1 MTLNDIDIFKQACLI
16 NGEWVTTSD
25 SLEVDNPATGEVI
38 ATIPQLDADAVNQAV
53 TAANDAFKLWRKKT
67 PAERGELVRKWYEL
81 MVEHTDEL
89 ATIMTTEQG
98 KPLAEAKGEIAYAA
112 SYVKWFAEEA
122 MRING
127 EILPAGT
134 PDTQIRVSRDPV
146 GVCAAITPWNFPA
159 AMITRKVAPALAA
172 GCTIIVKP
180 ASQTPLTALALGELA
195 IQAGIPKGVIQVI
208 TGKASV
214 IGDALCENSTVRK
227 LTFTGSTEIGSQ
239 LMKKCA
245 PDVKKLS
252 LELGGNAPF
261 IVFEDADID
270 LAVDGLM
277 KGKFRNAGQTCISP
291 NRVYVQRGVLEAF
304 QTKLVKKVEALKV
317 GNGLDDG
324 VDIGPLIDAPGA
336 DKVTE
341 HVDNA
346 ISNGATLLTGGKR
359 LPNGDNWYTPTV
371 LTNVPPT
378 AQCTCEETFGPLVPI
393 IPFDTEEEVIEYA
406 NDTPFGLAAYFFSD
420 DLHRAQRVVD
430 AIESGM
436 VGINTGAISAANAPF
451 GGVKA
456 SGLGREGA
464 HAGIE
469 EYLEMKYQCYAIK
482 NP

>member
-81 MVEHTDEL
+81 MVEHTDKL

-214 IGDALCENSTVRK
+214 IGDALCENSIVRK

-291 NRVYVQRGVLEAF
+291 NRVYVQRSVLEEF
-304 QTKLVKKVEALKV
+304 QSKLVKKVEALKV

-346 ISNGATLLTGGKR
+346 LSNGATLLTGGKR

-436 VGINTGAISAANAPF
+436 VGVNTGAISAANAPF

-482 NP
+482 TL

>member
-81 MVEHTDEL
+81 MVERTDEL

-291 NRVYVQRGVLEAF
+291 NRVYVQRSVLEEF

-346 ISNGATLLTGGKR
+346 LSIGATLLTGGKR

-371 LTNVPPT
+371 LTNVPST

-393 IPFDTEEEVIEYA
+393 IPFDTEEEVIGYA

-420 DLHRAQRVVD
+420 NLHRAQRVVD

>member
-214 IGDALCENSTVRK
+214 IGDALCKNSTVRK

-291 NRVYVQRGVLEAF
+291 NRVYVQRSVLEEF

-436 VGINTGAISAANAPF
+436 VGVNTGAISAANAPF

-482 NP
+482 QA

>member
-1 MTLNDIDIFKQACLI
+1 MTLNDIDIFKQACLV

-25 SLEVDNPATGEVI
+25 SLDVTNPATGEVI
-38 ATIPQLDADAVNQAV
+38 ASIPQLDADAVNQAV
-53 TAANDAFKLWRKKT
+53 DAANEAFKSWRKKT
-67 PAERGELVRKWYEL
+67 PSERGELVRKWYDL
-81 MVEHTDEL
+81 MVENTDKL

-127 EILPAGT
+127 EILPAAT
-134 PDTQIRVSRDPV
+134 ADTHIRVSRDPV

-214 IGDALCENSTVRK
+214 IGDTLCANSTVRK

-239 LMKKCA
+239 LMAKCA

-252 LELGGNAPF
+252 LELGGNAPL
-261 IVFEDADID
+261 IVFDDADID
-270 LAVDGLM
+270 LAVEGVM
-277 KGKFRNAGQTCISP
+277 KAKFRNAGQTCISP
-291 NRVYVQRGVLEAF
+291 NRVYVHKAVQEEF
-304 QTKLVKKVEALKV
+304 QSKLVAKVEALKV
-317 GNGLDDG
+317 GNGLEDG
-324 VDIGPLIDAPGA
+324 IEIGPLIDTAGA
-336 DKVTE
+336 DKVAE

-359 LPNGDNWYTPTV
+359 LDKGDNWYAPTV
-371 LTNVPPT
+371 LTNVPST
-378 AQCTCEETFGPLVPI
+378 AQCAKEETFGPLVPI
-393 IPFDTEEEVIEYA
+393 IAFDTEEEVIEYA
-406 NDTPFGLAAYFFSD
+406 NDTPFGLAAYFFTD
-420 DLHRAQRVVD
+420 NLHRAQRVVD

-456 SGLGREGA
+456 SGIGREGA

-482 NP
+482 QA

>member
-214 IGDALCENSTVRK
+214 IGDALCENSIVRK

-291 NRVYVQRGVLEAF
+291 NRVYVQRSVLEEF
-304 QTKLVKKVEALKV
+304 QSKLVKKVEALKV
-317 GNGLDDG
+317 GNGLDEG

-346 ISNGATLLTGGKR
+346 LNNGATLLTGGKR

-420 DLHRAQRVVD
+420 NLHRAQRVVD

-436 VGINTGAISAANAPF
+436 VGVNTGAISAANAPF

-482 NP
+482 TQ

>member
-38 ATIPQLDADAVNQAV
+38 ATIPQLDADAVIQAV

-67 PAERGELVRKWYEL
+67 PAECGELVRKWYEL

-291 NRVYVQRGVLEAF
+291 NRVYVQRSVLEEF

-324 VDIGPLIDAPGA
+324 VDIGPLIDAAGA

-346 ISNGATLLTGGKR
+346 LSNGATLLTGGKR

-420 DLHRAQRVVD
+420 NLHRAQRVVD

-436 VGINTGAISAANAPF
+436 VGVNTGAISAANAPF

-482 NP
+482 QA

>member
-53 TAANDAFKLWRKKT
+53 EAANEAFKLWRKKT
-67 PAERGELVRKWYEL
+67 PAERGELVRKWYDL
-81 MVEHTDEL
+81 MVENTDAL

-127 EILPAGT
+127 EILPAAT

-208 TGKASV
+208 TGKASI

-239 LMKKCA
+239 LMSKCA

-261 IVFEDADID
+261 IVFDDADID
-270 LAVDGLM
+270 LAVEGLM

-291 NRVYVQRGVLEAF
+291 NRVYVQRSVLEEF

-324 VDIGPLIDAPGA
+324 VEIGPLIDAPGA

-341 HVDNA
+341 HVENA
-346 ISNGATLLTGGKR
+346 LSEGATLLTGGKR
-359 LPNGDNWYTPTV
+359 LSYGDNWYAPTV
-371 LTNVPPT
+371 LTNVPAS
-378 AQCTCEETFGPLVPI
+378 AQCTTEETFGPLVPI
-393 IPFDTEEEVIEYA
+393 IPFDTEAEVIEYA
-406 NDTPFGLAAYFFSD
+406 NNTPFGLAAYFFSD

-456 SGLGREGA
+456 SGIGREGA

-482 NP
+482 QA

>member
-25 SLEVDNPATGEVI
+25 CLEVDNPATGEVI

-159 AMITRKVAPALAA
+159 AMITRKVAPALSA

-291 NRVYVQRGVLEAF
+291 NRVYVQRSVLEEF

-346 ISNGATLLTGGKR
+346 LSIGATLLTGGKR

-371 LTNVPPT
+371 LTNVPST

-393 IPFDTEEEVIEYA
+393 IPFDTEEEVIGYA

-420 DLHRAQRVVD
+420 NLHRAQRVVD

-482 NP
+482 QA

>member
-98 KPLAEAKGEIAYAA
+98 KPLPEAKGEIAYAA

-214 IGDALCENSTVRK
+214 IGDALCENSIVRK

-291 NRVYVQRGVLEAF
+291 NRVYVQRSVLEEF

-346 ISNGATLLTGGKR
+346 ISNGASLLTGGKR

-436 VGINTGAISAANAPF
+436 VGVNTGAISAANAPF

-482 NP
+482 QA

>member
-81 MVEHTDEL
+81 MMEHTDEL

-291 NRVYVQRGVLEAF
+291 NRVYVQRSVLEEF

-324 VDIGPLIDAPGA
+324 VDIGPLIDAAGA

-346 ISNGATLLTGGKR
+346 LSNGATLLTGGKR

-436 VGINTGAISAANAPF
+436 VGVNTGAISAANAPF

-482 NP
+482 QA

>member
-1 MTLNDIDIFKQACLI
+1 MTLNDIDIFKQACLV

-67 PAERGELVRKWYEL
+67 PAERGELVYKWYEL
-81 MVEHTDEL
+81 MVAHTDEL

-291 NRVYVQRGVLEAF
+291 NRVYVQRSVLEEF

-324 VDIGPLIDAPGA
+324 VDIGPLIDAAGA

-346 ISNGATLLTGGKR
+346 LSNGATLLTGGKR

-436 VGINTGAISAANAPF
+436 VGVNTGAISAANAPF

-482 NP
+482 QA

>member
-25 SLEVDNPATGEVI
+25 CLEVDNPATGEVI
-38 ATIPQLDADAVNQAV
+38 ATIPQLDADAVIQAV

-208 TGKASV
+208 TGKACV

-291 NRVYVQRGVLEAF
+291 NRVYVQRSVLEEF

-346 ISNGATLLTGGKR
+346 LSNGATLLTGGKR

-371 LTNVPPT
+371 LTNVPST

-393 IPFDTEEEVIEYA
+393 IPFDTEEEVIGYA

-420 DLHRAQRVVD
+420 NLHRAQRVVD

>member
-227 LTFTGSTEIGSQ
+227 LTFTGSIEIGSQ

-291 NRVYVQRGVLEAF
+291 NRVYVQRSVLEEF

-324 VDIGPLIDAPGA
+324 VDIGPLIDAAGA

-346 ISNGATLLTGGKR
+346 LSNGATLLTGGKR

-436 VGINTGAISAANAPF
+436 VGVNTGAISAANAPF

-482 NP
+482 QA

>member
-291 NRVYVQRGVLEAF
+291 NRVYVQRSVLEEF

-324 VDIGPLIDAPGA
+324 VDIGPLIDAAGA

-346 ISNGATLLTGGKR
+346 LSNGATLLTGGKR

-436 VGINTGAISAANAPF
+436 VGVNTGAISAANAPF

-482 NP
+482 TQ

>member
-1 MTLNDIDIFKQACLI
+1 
-16 NGEWVTTSD
+16 V
-25 SLEVDNPATGEVI
+25 
-38 ATIPQLDADAVNQAV
+38 
-53 TAANDAFKLWRKKT
+53 
-67 PAERGELVRKWYEL
+67 ER
-81 MVEHTDEL
+81 TDEL

-291 NRVYVQRGVLEAF
+291 NRVYVQRSVLEAF

-317 GNGLDDG
+317 GNGLDEG

-346 ISNGATLLTGGKR
+346 LSNGATLLTGGKR

-406 NDTPFGLAAYFFSD
+406 NDTPFGLAAYFFTD
-420 DLHRAQRVVD
+420 DLHRTQRVVD

-482 NP
+482 QA

>member
-1 MTLNDIDIFKQACLI
+1 MTLNDIDIFKQACLV

-38 ATIPQLDADAVNQAV
+38 ATIPQLDADAVIQAV

-291 NRVYVQRGVLEAF
+291 NRVYVQRSVLEEF

-346 ISNGATLLTGGKR
+346 LSNGATLLTGGKR

-371 LTNVPPT
+371 LTNVPST

-393 IPFDTEEEVIEYA
+393 IPFDTEEEVIGYA

-420 DLHRAQRVVD
+420 NLHRAQRVVD